1 MILPNM
7 PLGDFDEIIG
17 EEEGEEE
24 EEDED
29 DRESNMEDDVDG
41 FNFDNV
47 KYCYPT
53 QFVKLIQY
61 VL

>member
-7 PLGDFDEIIG
+7 PLGDFDEIME

-47 KYCYPT
+47 NI
-53 QFVKLIQY
+53 VIL
-61 VL
+61 LNS